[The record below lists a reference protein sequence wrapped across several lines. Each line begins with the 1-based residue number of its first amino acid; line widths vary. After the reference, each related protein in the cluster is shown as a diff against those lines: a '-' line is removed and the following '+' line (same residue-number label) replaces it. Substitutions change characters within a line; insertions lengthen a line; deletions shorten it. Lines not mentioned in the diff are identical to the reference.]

1 MGWYLNTAAAPAY
14 MDVANSNWLW
24 ISAIPVVSMV
34 LVQAGLFLRRS
45 WKNGKKMGLSDEQ
58 LKTGLKTGVI
68 SAVGP
73 AIAVLAAMLA
83 LIAVVGGPVAW
94 MRLSVIGS
102 VAFELPAAEL
112 GVSQLGFGFGDEGIT
127 ERAFATAVWTM
138 TLGGIGW
145 LIVAA
150 VGTPHME
157 KARQKI
163 VGGREK
169 LLPIVTS
176 GAMLGAFAYFVSG
189 EVTAGAPE
197 TGSLAIGG
205 LVMLSLL
212 KIADENDVQW
222 IREWA
227 LGTSMAVGLVV
238 GIGVHMVAGGGW

>member
-1 MGWYLNTAAAPAY
+1 
-14 MDVANSNWLW
+14 
-24 ISAIPVVSMV
+24 
-34 LVQAGLFLRRS
+34 
-45 WKNGKKMGLSDEQ
+45 MGLSDEQ

-112 GVSQLGFGFGDEGIT
+112 GVSQLGFGFGEDGIT
-127 ERAFATAVWTM
+127 ETAFATAVWTM

-145 LIVAA
+145 LVVAA
-150 VGTPHME
+150 FGTPHME
-157 KARQKI
+157 KARRKI
-163 VGGREK
+163 VGGRET
-169 LLPIVTS
+169 LLPIVTA

-197 TGSLAIGG
+197 TGSVAVGG

-238 GIGVHMVAGGGW
+238 GMGVHMVAGGGW

>member
-1 MGWYLNTAAAPAY
+1 MQWFVNTAAALAY

-112 GVSQLGFGFGDEGIT
+112 GVSQLGFGFGEEGIT
-127 ERAFATAVWTM
+127 ERAYATAVWTM

-145 LIVAA
+145 LLVAA

-157 KARQKI
+157 KARQKV

-197 TGSLAIGG
+197 TGSLAVGG

-238 GIGVHMVAGGGW
+238 GMGVHMVAGGGW